1 MLFETSELEV
11 SGSSSIIGFTTE
23 GGGNWKVWDRYLTI
37 DGKKAFHIGNVCE
50 TCSFFFERLEGA
62 NKSVNSEVVVD
73 ALNKGVRNL
82 APSIVQALALIVP
95 DGKYKLLL
103 QDVRPRLVKP
113 GEESDYFADEQ
124 VALWGVNGFW
134 GMPHFPKTEY
144 YRLRTK
150 SMKEGR
156 GLFEFLVPMFPHN
169 WLDQRRLAEY
179 EAAYNNNEMPSA
191 VSISILDIKS
201 PADWD
206 REQDI
211 TSHWCL
217 AHYLI
222 DGHHKAYAA
231 AKSGKPFTLISFLA
245 VSQGI
250 SSEEE
255 ITEVVRALN
264 DLGRAQ

>member
-1 MLFETSELEV
+1 
-11 SGSSSIIGFTTE
+11 
-23 GGGNWKVWDRYLTI
+23 
-37 DGKKAFHIGNVCE
+37 VCG

-62 NKSVNSEVVVD
+62 NQSVNAGTVVD

-82 APSIVQALALIVP
+82 DPSIVQALALIVP

-103 QDVRPRLVKP
+103 QDVRPRLVGP
-113 GEESDYFADEQ
+113 GEQADYFVDEQ
-124 VALWGVNGFW
+124 VALWGVDGFW

-150 SMKEGR
+150 LMKEGR

-169 WLDQRRLAEY
+169 WLEQERLAEY

-191 VSISILDIKS
+191 VSISILDVKS
-201 PADWD
+201 PADWNG
-206 REQDI
+206 EQDI

-217 AHYLI
+217 AHYLV
-222 DGHHKAYAA
+222 DGHHKVYAA
-231 AKSGKPFTLISFLA
+231 AKNGKPLTLVSFLA
-245 VSQGI
+245 VSQGV

-255 ITEVVRALN
+255 ITELMRALN
-264 DLGRAQ
+264 EG